1 MYTQVYTC
9 SDHGD
14 NLFKTFVINSE
25 ITWTKFF
32 WYDLDGSSL
41 GFVRDV
47 LQEYSKNNPKVW
59 YHRAFFSA
67 IMGQS
72 QESDHCYGEFIKR
85 YTPFNKM
92 FSLIVVSILSSKNRP
107 STSDIFQCWTQ
118 MTKEGCPYLQYMD
131 KVVSIGSPKIV
142 FLSLTV
148 LED

>member
-32 WYDLDGSSL
+32 WFDLDGSSL

-59 YHRAFFSA
+59 YHRAFLSA

-85 YTPFNKM
+85 YTPCNKM
-92 FSLIVVSILSSKNRP
+92 FSSKVVSILSSNNRP
-107 STSDIFQCWTQ
+107 STSDVQHFSMLDTD
-118 MTKEGCPYLQYMD
+118 D
-131 KVVSIGSPKIV
+131 KGG
-142 FLSLTV
+142 LSLLIV
-148 LED
+148 YR

>member
-1 MYTQVYTC
+1 M
-9 SDHGD
+9 
-14 NLFKTFVINSE
+14 
-25 ITWTKFF
+25 
-32 WYDLDGSSL
+32 

-92 FSLIVVSILSSKNRP
+92 FSLKVVSILSSNNRP

>member
-25 ITWTKFF
+25 ITWRKFF
-32 WYDLDGSSL
+32 GYDLDGSSL

-92 FSLIVVSILSSKNRP
+92 FSLKVVSILSSNNRP
-107 STSDIFQCWTQ
+107 STSDIFQCWTH
-118 MTKEGCPYLQYMD
+118 MTKEGYLY
-131 KVVSIGSPKIV
+131 
-142 FLSLTV
+142 L
-148 LED
+148 